1 MIRTQRSGKVEYAFV
16 DSFGKVTGIELGKSY
31 DDPKAIEEGEAGECV
46 ERYDNS
52 CGSSEMYGALYELIE
67 GELYAAI
74 VENLNHAGAPEVTVS
89 FHDDS
94 EEAESAIR
102 NVVTPG
108 WDGRC

>member
-16 DSFGKVTGIELGKSY
+16 DSFDKVTGIELGKVY
-31 DDPKAIEEGEAGECV
+31 DDPKAIEEGEAGELV
-46 ERYDNS
+46 DSYDNS
-52 CGSSEMYGALYELIE
+52 CGSSEASGSLYELSE
-67 GELYAAI
+67 GDLYAAV
-74 VENLNHAGAPEVTVS
+74 VENLNHAGEPEVTVS

-102 NVVTPG
+102 DVVTPG